1 MGLNKW
7 KFEQLKVRITE
18 GFLIE
23 LVKEYP
29 QGMKNGSNKRE
40 VWTSASLNNQESTV
54 VQKPV
59 LFL

>member
-18 GFLIE
+18 GFLVE